1 MADDVNVTASISDT
15 IAPTTPILI
24 SPADDSLITDA
35 TPEFS
40 WYESTDDWMVSHYI
54 LYIDGSDQFGN
65 LPLTNYENDDYTLT
79 YDSTNGIYALT
90 PKDSLSDGNHTWRV
104 RVYDYGDNTSVSDT
118 CKFELDTQAPSFTVT
133 QIGDRT
139 MSVSA
144 GGTPPEDPIEI
155 FANDSTANEPIIIAQ
170 GEANSEVKLTVTIP
184 DDPTLSYTEDID
196 SSGDWELQL
205 GILPRDTE
213 IELDFIITD
222 EAGHVSVLEN
232 LLIIIPLAYYPGTP
246 TPTATVTGT
255 TTPTL
260 TPTTTVEPSISPE
273 PSWTISPTGKPSL
286 TPSLSISPEVSP
298 TGVINDPGIQI
309 PIIPPR
315 EIVHEVAQEVTERLP
330 DKIANFLNYLFSS
343 EFWKKIAVYFS
354 LVILLLHLIISY
366 LMILTKFMG
375 ELSLTLLKKILFLVL
390 PFKDAK
396 KNLVFDYR
404 QTNAAPLV
412 KVNLLDAETE
422 QIIDFQITN
431 FNGNFDDFEWPN
443 KNFKLAV
450 KDQNFYYPIGDLKPA
465 QLTKKEFYQ
474 DEVFIF
480 REMDQKPIMIPTL
493 MAQGHESLPFFEQLR
508 VFCLYL
514 LSYPWWFF
522 GVISFP
528 ILLISLRYPSI
539 LNYSALVYLL
549 YIFIKKLRKDANKV
563 DLNLTVL
570 ADQGQKFSSK
580 ILLSLTSLEGK
591 ASQAFVTES
600 KFSEVKALKL
610 KKVDYLMTVYTL
622 NYSQWD
628 YRNAISSQKV
638 SLKEK
643 ENKLEIKMKYV
654 QFADNNVEK
663 LEPVS
668 KL

>member
-54 LYIDGSDQFGN
+54 LYIDGSDQFGE
-65 LPLTNYENDDYTLT
+65 LPLTNYENDDYTLS

-118 CKFELDTQAPSFTVT
+118 WNFELDTQAPGFTVT

-139 MSVSA
+139 MSISA
-144 GGTPPEDPIEI
+144 GGTTPEDPIEI
-155 FANDSTANEPIIIAQ
+155 FANDATANEPTIIAE
-170 GEANSEVKLTVTIP
+170 GEVNSEVELTVTIP

-232 LLIIIPLAYYPGTP
+232 LLIIIPLYYYPGTP
-246 TPTATVTGT
+246 TPTTTVTGT
-255 TTPTL
+255 TTPT
-260 TPTTTVEPSISPE
+260 PTTTTEPSTSPE
-273 PSWTISPTGKPSL
+273 PSWTISPSGEPSL
-286 TPSLSISPEVSP
+286 SPSISISPELSP
-298 TGVINDPGIQI
+298 TGTVNDPGIQI
-309 PIIPPR
+309 PIIPPK

-330 DKIANFLNYLFSS
+330 DKIADFLNYLFSS

-354 LVILLLHLIISY
+354 LIILLLHLIISY

-404 QTNAAPLV
+404 QTNAASLV
-412 KVNLLDAETE
+412 RVNLLDAETE
-422 QIIDFQITN
+422 EIIDFQITN
-431 FNGNFDDFEWPN
+431 YDGNFDDFVWPN

-474 DEVFIF
+474 DELFSF
-480 REMDQKPIMIPTL
+480 KEMDKKPIIIPTL
-493 MAQGHESLPFFEQLR
+493 MAQGHESLPFFERLR
-508 VFCLYL
+508 VLCLYL
-514 LSYPWWFF
+514 LTYPWWFF
-522 GVISFP
+522 GIIALPV
-528 ILLISLRYPSI
+528 LMISLRYPSI
-539 LNYSALVYLL
+539 FNYLALIYLF
-549 YIFIKKLRKDANKV
+549 YIVIKKLRKDANKLN
-563 DLNLTVL
+563 LNLTVL
-570 ADQGQKFSSK
+570 ADEGQKFSSK
-580 ILLSLTSLEGK
+580 MILSLTSFYGK
-591 ASQAFVTES
+591 ASQALVTES
-600 KFSEVKALKL
+600 KFAEVETLKL
-610 KKVDYLMTVYTL
+610 KKADYLMTIYTL
-622 NYSQWD
+622 NYTQWD
-628 YRNAISSQKV
+628 YRNAIYSQKV
-638 SLKEK
+638 NLEEK
-643 ENKLEIKMKYV
+643 ENRVELKMKHV
-654 QFADNNVEK
+654 QFADNNFEK
-663 LEPVS
+663 LKPAS